1 MSLTVKEK
9 EHWKE
14 RIGKRIDSAVEKLKM
29 SDSSGVLNDVEEEA
43 LKEAQRSLGLTELI
57 ERMDELDDRKK
68 ELNEQLVAVD
78 VEMRRKLGVSEAR
91 SYHHGGGLPHWIQ
104 AKINDRAKVHR
115 TPLLLGSQLGRN
127 LLKLEREKEELLD
140 TVWLSTSSKQIK
152 QLWAEVAELL
162 KSNRFRLIP
171 NSVFTQKPLG
181 PRAATFPTRNR
192 IVVGS
197 LLTP

>member
-14 RIGKRIDSAVEKLKM
+14 RIGRRIDSAVEKLKM
-29 SDSSGVLNDVEEEA
+29 SDSAGVLTDIEDEA
-43 LKEAQRSLGLTELI
+43 IKEAQRSLGLSELI
-57 ERMDELDDRKK
+57 EKMDELNGRKTQ
-68 ELNEQLVAVD
+68 LNEQLAAVC
-78 VEMRRKLGVSEAR
+78 VEMRKTLGVSEAH

-104 AKINDRAKVHR
+104 ARIKQRAKVHR
-115 TPLLLGSQLGRN
+115 TPLLQSSELGRN

-162 KSNRFRLIP
+162 SIEQTDL
-171 NSVFTQKPLG
+171 QKK
-181 PRAATFPTRNR
+181 AAEIEP
-192 IVVGS
+192 VS
-197 LLTP
+197 ADSK

>member
-29 SDSSGVLNDVEEEA
+29 SDSAGVLSGIEEEA
-43 LKEAQRSLGLTELI
+43 IKEAERSLGLSELI
-57 ERMDELDDRKK
+57 EKMDELNGRKK
-68 ELNEQLVAVD
+68 KLDEQLTAVG
-78 VEMRRKLGVSEAR
+78 VEMCKTLGGSEAH
-91 SYHHGGGLPHWIQ
+91 SYHYGCGLPHWIKG
-104 AKINDRAKVHR
+104 KIKQRAKVHR
-115 TPLLLGSQLGRN
+115 TPLLQDSELGRN

-162 KSNRFRLIP
+162 NIEQTDL
-171 NSVFTQKPLG
+171 QKK
-181 PRAATFPTRNR
+181 AAEIEP
-192 IVVGS
+192 VS
-197 LLTP
+197 ADSK